1 MHIPQLMRAVVLTIL
16 LLALLKVGEFAPVCG
31 APGKAEMARGDVRL
45 SEWAKS
51 SGFDIHWIKKEQS
64 LQLTRGGNKLLFV
77 VDSRQAEVNGV
88 NVWLSHPITLVSGS
102 PLISDLDIRTALN
115 PILLPP
121 KNSHG
126 ARVKT
131 IVIDPGHGGKDPGFQ
146 DGPRQEKKFTLLLAQ
161 ELCDQ
166 LKDAGFEASLTRTT
180 DTLIDLPVRP
190 EIAKRRGA
198 DLFISLH
205 WNSAPSSRNE
215 VKGVETYCLTPPGA
229 SSFNAGGELFGS
241 GIKPGNRFDDK
252 NMYLAYQIQKSLL
265 AGLPTEDRGV
275 KRARYAVLRTAE
287 MPAVLIEGGFMSHPS
302 ESKHIYDAAYRKQM
316 ARAIVNGI
324 TSYKKQVEQARKS

>member
-1 MHIPQLMRAVVLTIL
+1 MRVIISTL
-16 LLALLKVGEFAPVCG
+16 LLFAFLKVGGVVPASGTASKLEKLVL
-31 APGKAEMARGDVRL
+31 PGRGDVRL
-45 SEWAKS
+45 SEWAKV
-51 SGFDIHWIKKEQS
+51 SGFDIHWLKKDQS
-64 LQLTRGGNKLLFV
+64 LQLTKDSSKLLFG
-77 VDSRQAEVNGV
+77 VDSREAEVNGV
-88 NVWLSHPITLVSGS
+88 NVWLSHPIVLVNGN
-102 PLISDLDIRTALN
+102 PYISELDIHTALE
-115 PILLPP
+115 PVLAPP
-121 KNSHG
+121 KNFG
-126 ARVKT
+126 GGKVKT

-146 DGPRQEKKFTLLLAQ
+146 DGPQQEKKFTLLLAQ
-161 ELCDQ
+161 ELCSQ
-166 LKDAGFEASLTRTT
+166 LKQAGFEASLTRTT

-215 VKGVETYCLTPPGA
+215 VRGVETYCLTPAGA

-241 GIKPGNRFDDK
+241 GTKPGNRFNDK

-265 AGLPTEDRGV
+265 TGLAADDRGV

-287 MPAVLIEGGFMSHPS
+287 MPAILIEGGFMSHPA
-302 ESKHIYDAAYRKQM
+302 ESKRIYDAVYRKQM

-324 TSYKKQVEQARKS
+324 TSYKKQVELVKKS